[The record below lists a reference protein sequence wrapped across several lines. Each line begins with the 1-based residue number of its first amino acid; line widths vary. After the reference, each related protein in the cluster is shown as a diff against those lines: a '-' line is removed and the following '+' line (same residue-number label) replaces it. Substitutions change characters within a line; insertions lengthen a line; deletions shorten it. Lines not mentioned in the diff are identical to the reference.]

1 MGKEPPEPRPGMP
14 PPTWRQRLRGV
25 AIDITPLRDSRELRL
40 LYLGNLITSF
50 GTEITE
56 VAIAYQVFQLTHS
69 TLAVGL
75 LGLCYL
81 VPLLTLSLLG
91 GAIADTVDRR
101 SLLIATEMLGLVSPA
116 LLSLNALRAAP
127 LLWPLY
133 VLSVLSAAVY
143 ALGSPG
149 FRSSVP
155 RLVGKEKLPA
165 AAALEF
171 ITHNVGA
178 ISGPA
183 GAGLLIAAAGLP
195 TAYGVDA
202 VTFVVSITTALLL
215 RPIPPDPGQEKVS
228 VGAVLDG
235 FRFLK
240 GKQVLQGSFV
250 VDLNATIFGMPNALF
265 PAVAQRLGG
274 GASVVGLL
282 YAAPSVGSLLT
293 SLTSGWTGR
302 IRRQGVAVY
311 AGVIAWGASLVL
323 FGLASTLWLSL
334 LALLLAGAADTVS
347 GVFRTAILQ
356 TATPPNMMG
365 RLHGLELTV
374 VATGP
379 SLGDVEAGALASLTT
394 VPFSIVFGG
403 IACIFG
409 VGVMAWRMP
418 RFAGYDRDHPVP

>member
-1 MGKEPPEPRPGMP
+1 MDMDPREPRPGIP
-14 PPTWRQRLRGV
+14 PPTWSGRLRGLTM
-25 AIDITPLRDSRELRL
+25 DLSPLRESRDLRL
-40 LYLGNLITSF
+40 LYLGNLASSF
-50 GTEITE
+50 GNE
-56 VAIAYQVFQLTHS
+56 VTYVVVAFQVFQLTHS

-81 VPLLTLSLLG
+81 IPLLLLSLLG

-101 SLLIATEMLGLVSPA
+101 LLLLTTETVGMVTPAGLA
-116 LLSLNALRAAP
+116 FNAVLESP

-133 VLSVLSAAVY
+133 AFSILSATVY

-149 FRSSVP
+149 FRSAIP
-155 RLVGKEKLPA
+155 RLVRKEKIPA
-165 AAALEF
+165 AAALGF

-178 ISGPA
+178 IAGPA
-183 GAGLLIAAAGLP
+183 VAGIGIAAVGLAA
-195 TAYGVDA
+195 TYGLDV
-202 VTFVVSITTALLL
+202 VTFVVSLVTASLLH
-215 RPIPPDPGQEKVS
+215 PIPPDPDQDRVS
-228 VGAVLDG
+228 IGAILEG

-265 PAVAQRLGG
+265 PAVAARLGG

-293 SLTSGWTGR
+293 SLTSGWTSR
-302 IRRQGVAVY
+302 IQRQGLAVY
-311 AGVIAWGASLVL
+311 GGVIAWGASLVL
-323 FGLASTLWLSL
+323 FGLAGTLWLSVV
-334 LALLLAGAADTVS
+334 ALCLAGAADTVS
-347 GVFRTAILQ
+347 GIFRVAIMQ
-356 TATPPNMMG
+356 TATPAHMMG
-365 RLHGLELTV
+365 RLEGLSLMV

-403 IACIFG
+403 ITCILG
-409 VGVMAWRMP
+409 VGLMAWRMP
-418 RFAGYDRDHPVP
+418 GFARYDHLHPTP